1 MRKYVGE
8 RIQKLREAQGL
19 SRERVS
25 YLTGIPEDRLEAYE
39 QGSAVA
45 PIGVVIKLSR
55 VLGSK
60 VEGVLHGGATVS
72 ENITICRAG
81 ESMSGELGNTDQSYG
96 YASLT
101 QPGTG
106 GHIMEPFLLTFDPQT
121 PPGPPITHEGQEFVY
136 ILDGSIELYYDGQ
149 RHRLEKGDS
158 AYIKSTMPHTFHG
171 MGDTIARML
180 AVVSS

>member
-60 VEGVLHGGATVS
+60 VEGVLHGG
-72 ENITICRAG
+72 
-81 ESMSGELGNTDQSYG
+81 SY
-96 YASLT
+96 
-101 QPGTG
+101 
-106 GHIMEPFLLTFDPQT
+106 
-121 PPGPPITHEGQEFVY
+121 
-136 ILDGSIELYYDGQ
+136 SI
-149 RHRLEKGDS
+149 
-158 AYIKSTMPHTFHG
+158 
-171 MGDTIARML
+171 
-180 AVVSS
+180 